1 MTAQGSQT
9 KNPIDVTMKLL
20 IRGRPEAVLSLAGLV
35 LPPQNFRF
43 EDTDIITH
51 EYHADHVLIL
61 ENPRLAIY
69 WEYQLAPKQEVLAR
83 WFEKC
88 AALTAHLGMPV
99 LLIVIYLERGDYATF
114 PDRIEVTLG
123 SAKTLFQF
131 TTVKLWEHADRLRS
145 GELIELVP
153 FLFLCDN
160 ESKEETVLEE
170 IDLIYRSDVSRE
182 VQSELYQA
190 VFRIAGSRM
199 PKETIDRLYRE
210 KESMIKENFDYDVLR
225 EILIDEGVEKGIEK
239 GIEKGAYTEKLQMT
253 RKILRARLG
262 DIPERFES
270 FLKGASKDQLDEIF
284 DNALKVESYD
294 ELRLPSII
302 KETGF

>member
-1 MTAQGSQT
+1 MSAQGSQSH
-9 KNPIDVTMKLL
+9 NPIDVSMKML
-20 IRGRPEAVLSLAGLV
+20 IRGRPEAALSLAGLV
-35 LPPQNFRF
+35 LPPQTLRF

-51 EYHADHVLIL
+51 EYRADHVLIL

-69 WEYQLAPKQEVLAR
+69 WEYQLVPKLEVVAR
-83 WFEKC
+83 WAEKC
-88 AALTAHLGMPV
+88 ASLMTQLGMPDI
-99 LLIVIYLERGDYATF
+99 LIVIYLEKGGYATF
-114 PDRIEVTLG
+114 HDGFEATLG
-123 SAKTLFQF
+123 NTKTLFQF
-131 TTVKLWEHADRLRS
+131 TAIKLWEHADRLRS

-170 IDLIYRSDVSRE
+170 IDLIYRSDVSRQ

-190 VFRIAGSRM
+190 VFRVAGSRL
-199 PKETIDRLYRE
+199 PKEVIDRLYRE

-225 EILIDEGVEKGIEK
+225 DILIDEGVEKGIEK
-239 GIEKGAYTEKLQMT
+239 GIEKGKLYMV
-253 RKILRARLG
+253 RKLLEGRLG
-262 DIPERFES
+262 AIPQRLES
-270 FLKGASKDQLDEIF
+270 FLQTATQVQLDELF

-294 ELRLPSII
+294 ELRLPSTI